1 VARKEEAEAL
11 IRSGLTPSEA
21 ARQMAVS
28 VATVVQY
35 LRLRVGEG
43 ELRFSEIYFYLP
55 AEKREVVEMEIKGH
69 NPPTVLETSIK
80 VNFCITPDDIR
91 FYKSLRT
98 RSTFAGDLYEY
109 VSEIEIALHDLVSRV
124 LRQAFGEEE
133 SGYWRK
139 GVSVAIRKK
148 CQERR
153 EGDEEP
159 CDFPLQYT
167 TLIELSQVIGD
178 NWTLFQQLLPTEYR
192 SNRKVLTTDFA
203 RLNWIRNAVMHP
215 VKRRRWSESDF
226 QFAAKLHEA
235 FKHYRVI

>member
-1 VARKEEAEAL
+1 MARKEEAETL

-21 ARQMAVS
+21 AKQMAVS

-43 ELRFSEIYFYLP
+43 ELRFSEIYFHLP
-55 AEKREVVEMEIKGH
+55 LEKRQVVEMEMKGH
-69 NPPTVLETSIK
+69 NPTMTLDKSIK
-80 VNFCITPDDIR
+80 LNFCITPDDIR

-109 VSEIEIALHDLVSRV
+109 VSEVEIALHDLVSRV

-139 GVSVAIRKK
+139 GVPVAIRKK

-167 TLIELSQVIGD
+167 TLIELSQIIGE

-192 SNRKVLTTDFA
+192 SNRKVLTTEFA

-235 FKHYRVI
+235 FKHYRVT